1 MKQGRTVLEAKRYG
15 IFNCS
20 ATDTLQSIA
29 EMMVDKDIS
38 TLVVTTPDGHLD
50 GVITRTDL
58 LRAYWEQDAWEQIP
72 VSKYMSSQVITV
84 TPQTLL
90 RDVVHLLIERH
101 IHQVVVVEEV
111 EDTIRPLA
119 VLSSADLVY
128 HMLQTR

>member
-20 ATDTLQSIA
+20 AADTLQRIA
-29 EMMVDKDIS
+29 EVMVDKDIS
-38 TLVVTTPDGHLD
+38 TLVVTTPDGCLD

-58 LRAYWEQDAWEQIP
+58 LRAYWEQDEWEKIP
-72 VSKYMSSQVITV
+72 VSRYMSSQVVTV

-111 EDTIRPLA
+111 EGTARPLA
-119 VLSSADLVY
+119 VLSSADLIY